1 MNQPFREIVRGLC
14 CCLPAAC
21 LPCGCID
28 STVDDSDLD
37 KQIGINVDG
46 LKVRLG
52 NTEKM
57 KLADLLKP
65 EGHVK
70 QDAKGIYD
78 LVEQGNTSF
87 DFTFRHRVPAVGHFE
102 MNNRPQNTKPPLSE
116 GERRF
121 CFAEKMTLARRRG
134 IAPTNGVQRSRGA
147 ST

>member
-1 MNQPFREIVRGLC
+1 MLP
-14 CCLPAAC
+14 PAAC
-21 LPCGCID
+21 LFCGCID
-28 STVDDSDLD
+28 STVDYSDLD

-52 NTEKM
+52 NTENM

-70 QDAKGIYD
+70 QDAKGIYY
-78 LVEQGNTSF
+78 LVEERNTSF
-87 DFTFRHRVPAVGHFE
+87 DFTYVHRVPAVGYFE
-102 MNNRPQNTKPPLSE
+102 MNHRPQNTKPPLSE

-121 CFAEKMTLARRRG
+121 HFAEKMTLARCRDIG
-134 IAPTNGVQRSRGA
+134 PTDWVQRSRGA

>member
-1 MNQPFREIVRGLC
+1 MLLP
-14 CCLPAAC
+14 PAAC
-21 LPCGCID
+21 LFCGSID
-28 STVDDSDLD
+28 STVYYSDLD

-46 LKVRLG
+46 LKARLG

-70 QDAKGIYD
+70 QDAKGIYY
-78 LVEQGNTSF
+78 LVEERNTSF

-121 CFAEKMTLARRRG
+121 YFAEKMTLARWRDIGRTEG
-134 IAPTNGVQRSRGA
+134 LQRSRGG

>member
-1 MNQPFREIVRGLC
+1 ML
-14 CCLPAAC
+14 LPPLAC
-21 LPCGCID
+21 LFCGCID
-28 STVDDSDLD
+28 STIDYSDLD

-70 QDAKGIYD
+70 QDAKGIYY
-78 LVEQGNTSF
+78 LVEERNTSF

-102 MNNRPQNTKPPLSE
+102 MNNRPQNTKPPLS
-116 GERRF
+116 
-121 CFAEKMTLARRRG
+121 L
-134 IAPTNGVQRSRGA
+134 
-147 ST
+147 

>member
-1 MNQPFREIVRGLC
+1 MLLP
-14 CCLPAAC
+14 PAAC
-21 LPCGCID
+21 LFCGCID
-28 STVDDSDLD
+28 STVDYSDLD

-52 NTEKM
+52 NTENM

-70 QDAKGIYD
+70 QVTKGICY
-78 LVEQGNTSF
+78 LVEERNTSF
-87 DFTFRHRVPAVGHFE
+87 DFTFRHRVPTVGHFE

-121 CFAEKMTLARRRG
+121 YFAEKMTLARWRDIGRTEG
-134 IAPTNGVQRSRGA
+134 LQRSRGG

>member
-1 MNQPFREIVRGLC
+1 MLP
-14 CCLPAAC
+14 PAAC
-21 LPCGCID
+21 LFCGCID
-28 STVDDSDLD
+28 STVYYSDLD

-70 QDAKGIYD
+70 QDAKGICY
-78 LVEQGNTSF
+78 LVEERNTSF

-102 MNNRPQNTKPPLSE
+102 MNNPTAKHETAALRGRAAVLLC
-116 GERRF
+116 GEDDA
-121 CFAEKMTLARRRG
+121 CTAAG
-134 IAPTNGVQRSRGA
+134 H
-147 ST
+147 

>member
-1 MNQPFREIVRGLC
+1 MLP
-14 CCLPAAC
+14 PAAC
-21 LPCGCID
+21 LFCGCID
-28 STVDDSDLD
+28 STVDYSDLD
-37 KQIGINVDG
+37 QQIGINVGG

-70 QDAKGIYD
+70 QDAKGIYF
-78 LVEQGNTSF
+78 LIEERNTSF
-87 DFTFRHRVPAVGHFE
+87 DFTYVHRVPAVGHFE
-102 MNNRPQNTKPPLSE
+102 MNNRLQNTKPPLSE

-121 CFAEKMTLARRRG
+121 YFAEKMTLARWRDIGRTEG
-134 IAPTNGVQRSRGA
+134 LQRSRGG

>member
-1 MNQPFREIVRGLC
+1 MLLP
-14 CCLPAAC
+14 PAAC
-21 LPCGCID
+21 LFCGC
-28 STVDDSDLD
+28 STQPVDNSDLD

-52 NTEKM
+52 NTENM

-65 EGHVK
+65 AGHVK
-70 QDAKGIYD
+70 QDAKGIYF
-78 LVEQGNTSF
+78 LIEERNTSI

-121 CFAEKMTLARRRG
+121 HFAEKMTLARRRDIG
-134 IAPTNGVQRSRGA
+134 RTDKVQRSHGG

>member
-1 MNQPFREIVRGLC
+1 ML
-14 CCLPAAC
+14 LPPTAC
-21 LPCGCID
+21 LFCGCID
-28 STVDDSDLD
+28 STIDYSDLD

-70 QDAKGIYD
+70 QDAKGICY
-78 LVEQGNTSF
+78 LVEERNTSF

-116 GERRF
+116 GERRVY
-121 CFAEKMTLARRRG
+121 FAEKMTLARCRDIGRTEG
-134 IAPTNGVQRSRGA
+134 LQRSRGA

>member
-1 MNQPFREIVRGLC
+1 MNQPFREIVRGAL
-14 CCLPAAC
+14 LLPPAAC
-21 LPCGCID
+21 LFCGCID
-28 STVDDSDLD
+28 STVDYSDLD

-52 NTEKM
+52 KTEKM
-57 KLADLLKP
+57 KLADLIKP

-70 QDAKGIYD
+70 QDAKGICY
-78 LVEQGNTSF
+78 LIEQGNTSF
-87 DFTFRHRVPAVGHFE
+87 DFTFRHRVRAVGHFE

-121 CFAEKMTLARRRG
+121 YFAEKMTLARRRG
-134 IAPTNGVQRSRGA
+134 IAPTDGVQRSRGA